1 MSLKRFQCDYNEM
14 GLHCQKKG
22 NFFESYEDLKGWDK
36 KYQNDF
42 QPFGREFAN
51 QIMTNSKT

>member
-1 MSLKRFQCDYNEM
+1 MSLKRFQSDYNEM

-22 NFFESYEDLKGWDK
+22 IFSQKYEDLKCWDK
-36 KYQNDF
+36 KYQNDP

-51 QIMTNSKT
+51 QIMTSSKT